1 MKLLVREQGSE
12 VAKSLFAAATMLFTA
27 SIGYVEARSALG
39 REARAGHLKGT
50 RYDRAL
56 TELERVWLAASVV
69 HLDRDLVAR
78 AGDVSELQG
87 LTAGDA
93 IHLTSA
99 LVLGDPELTFAT
111 WDEALGRAARE
122 VGLAVAP

>member
-1 MKLLVREQGSE
+1 MKLLVHEQGSD
-12 VAKSLFAAATMLFTA
+12 VAKSLFATATVLFTA
-27 SIGYVEARSALG
+27 SLGYVEARSALG
-39 REARAGHLKGT
+39 REARSGRLRGA
-50 RYDRAL
+50 RYDRARA
-56 TELERVWLAASVV
+56 ELERIWLASSVV

-78 AGDVSELQG
+78 AGDVSELQR